1 MTDLEFKIQ
10 LHNKL
15 CELADLILYQYNPCQ
30 IRNGKCLDRDFPCC
44 SSRFNR
50 KDTGKC
56 MFLKEKGCGGDNVVC
71 KVWLCDK
78 AEKTNEECTKALKII
93 EELAKLYGFT
103 T

>member
-15 CELADLILYQYNPCQ
+15 CELADLFLYHYAPCD
-30 IRNGKCLDRDFPCC
+30 IKAGKCKDGEFPCC

-50 KDTGKC
+50 KDTGMC
-56 MFLKEKGCGGDNVVC
+56 EFQGENGCWGENITC

-78 AEKTNEECTKALKII
+78 AKEVSPECREALEVI
-93 EELAKLYGFT
+93 ERLAKYVE
-103 T
+103 